1 MKQKTKSRIQN
12 LIMAKCLCTLCNAY
26 FTEKFNYFTG
36 HTWRMCNLILC
47 SATSIRFNASP
58 NLFKQMHLRLIC
70 VLLNATTKINQY
82 AVKNNSIKNLN
93 EIEKFSF
100 GYQ

>member
-1 MKQKTKSRIQN
+1 MKQKRKSRIQN

-26 FTEKFNYFTG
+26 FTEKFNYFAG

-58 NLFKQMHLRLIC
+58 NLFNQMHLWPIC
-70 VLLNATTKINQY
+70 VLLHAATKIN
-82 AVKNNSIKNLN
+82 LN
-93 EIEKFSF
+93 VV
-100 GYQ
+100 QQ